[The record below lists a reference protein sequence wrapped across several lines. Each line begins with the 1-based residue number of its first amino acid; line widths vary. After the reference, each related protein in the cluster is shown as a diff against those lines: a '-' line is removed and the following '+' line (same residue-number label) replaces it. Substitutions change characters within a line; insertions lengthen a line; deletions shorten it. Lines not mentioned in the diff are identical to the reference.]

1 MASKL
6 EFVEYVADQLGE
18 AGEITYRKMFGEYG
32 IYCNGKFFATICE
45 DQLFFKITEGG
56 RKLWP
61 DLEEGI
67 PYHGAKPHFLIE
79 ELGTSRRTGAGNL
92 PGASHAEA
100 EEKEGGGRW
109 NEKRKVRSWIIKR
122 NFPTYIC
129 PKRSRC

>member
-79 ELGTSRRTGAGNL
+79 ELEDRERLAELVQVTCQELPMPKPKKKKGAADGTKGA
-92 PGASHAEA
+92 
-100 EEKEGGGRW
+100 K
-109 NEKRKVRSWIIKR
+109 
-122 NFPTYIC
+122 
-129 PKRSRC
+129 

>member
-6 EFVEYVADQLGE
+6 EFVEFVADQLRE

-32 IYCNGKFFATICE
+32 IYCDGKFFATICD

-56 RKLWP
+56 RRLMP

-79 ELGTSRRTGAGNL
+79 ELEDRERLAELVQVTCRELPVPKPKKKKGAADGTKNS
-92 PGASHAEA
+92 
-100 EEKEGGGRW
+100 K
-109 NEKRKVRSWIIKR
+109 
-122 NFPTYIC
+122 
-129 PKRSRC
+129 

>member
-32 IYCNGKFFATICE
+32 IYCDGKFFATVCD

-56 RKLWP
+56 RKLMP

-79 ELGTSRRTGAGNL
+79 ELEDREQLAELVRTTCRELPMPKPKKKKGAADGTKGA
-92 PGASHAEA
+92 
-100 EEKEGGGRW
+100 K
-109 NEKRKVRSWIIKR
+109 
-122 NFPTYIC
+122 
-129 PKRSRC
+129 